1 MSSSQKPTRG
11 GAVVVQDVQLPAGY
25 NLQSLAVELADQLYK
40 KVMKTGMHPGHCAV
54 VFDQGASNQLFPPP
68 DGGLPAFVQLVNSSL
83 NGMTANKKAG
93 CMLQMSQDMG
103 ETLLYQKNA
112 SSSLIRLVGERSP
125 SGSIAPVE
133 ETALSQT
140 ERHAEVFTDINCS
153 SNQSKTVFSRI

>member
-1 MSSSQKPTRG
+1 MNIDLPG
-11 GAVVVQDVQLPAGY
+11 GFSIQW
-25 NLQSLAVELADQLYK
+25 LADQLAEELHTR
-40 KVMKTGMHPGHCAV
+40 VMQRGIHPGHCAV

-93 CMLQMSQDMG
+93 CMLHMSQDMG
-103 ETLLYQKNA
+103 ETLLYQRNA
-112 SSSLIRLVGERSP
+112 SSSLNRLVGERSP

-153 SNQSKTVFSRI
+153 SNQSKLYSLESDQLLL